1 MSEKPIESIRLE
13 KLLLEREMSQKA
25 LAKATNLTEGAVS
38 HYLKGDRIPKGAILL
53 NIANALGTTIDY
65 LTGKSDEVHGNN
77 AKAELEQAFTLIARN
92 AKELTDEER
101 TKFAKIIFG
110 QGV

>member
-1 MSEKPIESIRLE
+1 MSEKPIESIRVE
-13 KLLLEREMSQKA
+13 LLLSERGMSQKA

-38 HYLKGDRIPKGAILL
+38 HYLKGDRVPKGAILL
-53 NIANALGTTIDY
+53 SIANALDTTVDY
-65 LTGKSDEVHGNN
+65 LSGKSNEMHSNN
-77 AKAELEQAFTLIARN
+77 AAAEIEQAFTLIARN

-101 TKFAKIIFG
+101 TRFAKIIFG